1 MSDIEAYSII
11 TADINFSLISTEDS
25 GNTNTETSSINYEFE
40 FADGSGIGEIDY
52 AVSVSGNLAA
62 NSGYNFNFQQFPKSY
77 FGLVSAVNFDTIK
90 GIIVKNLGATIG
102 SNLNIHATG
111 SYAFTGIFNNNNTGN
126 YLIKPSGV
134 WLFTDVMSG
143 VKVTA
148 NHNYL
153 TLKNV
158 SSTGIDWRMTV
169 VGTTGNITGNFS
181 YS

>member
-1 MSDIEAYSII
+1 MSDVTAYALISS
-11 TADINFSLISTEDS
+11 DINFSLISTEDS
-25 GNTNTETSSINYEFE
+25 GNTNSETSAIDYQFE
-40 FADGSGIGEIDY
+40 FTDGSGVGQIDY
-52 AVSVSGNLAA
+52 AVSISGNLSA
-62 NSGYNFNFQQFPKSY
+62 NSGQSFNFQQFPKAY
-77 FGLVSAVNFDTIK
+77 FGLVSPVNFDTVK
-90 GIIVKNLGATIG
+90 GIIVQNLGDTFG

-111 SYAFTGIFNNNNTGN
+111 SYAFTGIFNYNNSGN

-143 VKVTA
+143 VQVTA

-181 YS
+181 YT